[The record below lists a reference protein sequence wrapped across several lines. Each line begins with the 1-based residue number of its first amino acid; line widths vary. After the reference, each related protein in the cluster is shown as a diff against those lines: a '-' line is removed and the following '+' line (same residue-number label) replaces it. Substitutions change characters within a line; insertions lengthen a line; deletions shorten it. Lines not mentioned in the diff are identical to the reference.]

1 MTSTV
6 VVTALFDASSDDVWH
21 AATASSTLH
30 HVAAPMVLFEPV
42 NPPSLPARWEDGDY
56 LCALRLFGFLPIGQQ
71 VIGISY
77 PPPEGETRFLRDNG
91 HSASIK
97 RWDHWV
103 SVTPEGNGTR
113 YQDRLEI
120 DAGWRTPVVA
130 AFAKAFYTHRQARL
144 RKLVT
149 GGLRKEEAA

>member
-6 VVTALFDASSDDVWH
+6 AVTTYFDAPADEIWQK
-21 AATASSTLH
+21 ATATSTLH
-30 HVAAPMVLFEPV
+30 VVAAPMVTFQPV
-42 NPPSLPARWEDGDY
+42 DPPSLPVRWEDGDY

-91 HSASIK
+91 HSQSIK

-103 SVTPEGNGTR
+103 SVTPEGEGTR
-113 YQDRLEI
+113 YEDRLEI
-120 DAGWRTPVVA
+120 DAGWQTPIVA

-144 RKLVT
+144 RKLAA
-149 GGLRKEEAA
+149 GGFGNKEAA